1 MNRNRAVR
9 TESII
14 VGIDVGTTKITA
26 VIAGIDKDFPEILGF
41 AKIPFEASI
50 LSDPDMTGMA
60 TTITAD
66 AISWAVRV
74 AYTEANCST
83 PLAIVGISGIAK
95 SCNSEGIVAVNGK
108 VSHND
113 IQKTIVAA
121 SDFTMPKG
129 LVMLDQII
137 NSFSLNLDDIE
148 GIHDPLGMVALN
160 LGAVSHNILGRKALL
175 DLVTAGCSQ
184 AGINVLKMTSSELA
198 AAGILLTSEEK
209 QNGVCLLDIGGDY
222 TSLVVYHA
230 GALKY
235 TASVPW
241 GGNHITDLIKFRLG
255 VNVTKAERAKLAFSR
270 GILNDEQSTAIRK
283 LLDREL
289 LVLCSHL
296 DTELSKSG
304 LEDELASGIALTGG
318 TCKLPSLADA
328 LERVL
333 QMPVRHAKFPTNQ
346 WLNNI
351 SADYASAVGLI
362 LRRISLFGA
371 PA

>member
-26 VIAGIDKDFPEILGF
+26 VIASIDKDFPEILGF
-41 AKIPFEASI
+41 AKSPFEAS
-50 LSDPDMTGMA
+50 A
-60 TTITAD
+60 
-66 AISWAVRV
+66 
-74 AYTEANCST
+74 
-83 PLAIVGISGIAK
+83 
-95 SCNSEGIVAVNGK
+95 
-108 VSHND
+108 
-113 IQKTIVAA
+113 
-121 SDFTMPKG
+121 
-129 LVMLDQII
+129 
-137 NSFSLNLDDIE
+137 
-148 GIHDPLGMVALN
+148 
-160 LGAVSHNILGRKALL
+160 
-175 DLVTAGCSQ
+175 
-184 AGINVLKMTSSELA
+184 
-198 AAGILLTSEEK
+198 
-209 QNGVCLLDIGGDY
+209 
-222 TSLVVYHA
+222 
-230 GALKY
+230 
-235 TASVPW
+235 ASVPW

-318 TCKLPSLADA
+318 TCKLPGLADA

-333 QMPVRHAKFPTNQ
+333 QMPVRHAEFPTNQ
-346 WLNNI
+346 WLSNI

-371 PA
+371 PT